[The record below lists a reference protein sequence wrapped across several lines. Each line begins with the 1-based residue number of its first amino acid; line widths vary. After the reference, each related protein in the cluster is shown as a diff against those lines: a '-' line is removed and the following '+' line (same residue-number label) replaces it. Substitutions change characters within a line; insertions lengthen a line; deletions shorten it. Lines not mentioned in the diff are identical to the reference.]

1 MAISSVV
8 TRFAPSPTGD
18 LHIGG
23 ARTALYNWAFARK
36 HGGRF
41 ILRMEDTDQMRSSQ
55 QSRQSI
61 IDDLQWLGL
70 NWDQGPILQSQR
82 LELYNEHVNRLI
94 KANRACEDD
103 GAVRFRVEGPVAFS
117 DAVYGHI
124 KVDGVEDFIIRKSDG
139 FPTFHLAVVVDDALM
154 GVTHV
159 IRGQEHLSNTL
170 KHVALQ
176 DALDFNPP
184 IYAHTP
190 SILNPDGSKMSK
202 RDKAKITRQAVND
215 WLKFPDHT
223 VSALSDMAGVPK
235 PQIESLINKQNDHA
249 GAVARIAK
257 SLNLTL
263 PEIDVVDYER
273 SGYLPSVLCNY
284 ISLLGWNPG
293 NDIERF
299 DLDYFVKHFSLERI
313 NKSNARFD
321 RQKLYRFNKE
331 VLADLPLDNFS
342 VKLEMHLSKYYPK
355 FFGRLKNKFSQF
367 AEMYQSRSG
376 TISEPAIAGW
386 FFGATDEDLQY
397 DAKTIDKFLTKHNG
411 EGFTVLA
418 ELRKTLASLN
428 AWSASEINTAI
439 CDYAEKRQLN
449 MKKVAQPLRVAVS
462 GGSVS
467 PPIDQT
473 LLILGKVSTLT
484 RIDQCLQLHPHINTD
499 PYK

>member
-1 MAISSVV
+1 MVGSSIV
-8 TRFAPSPTGD
+8 TRFAPSPTGA

-61 IDDLQWLGL
+61 IDNLQWLGL

-82 LELYNEHVNRLI
+82 LELYDEHVNRLLES
-94 KANRACEDD
+94 NRAREEE
-103 GAVRFRVEGPVAFS
+103 GAVRFRVEGPVAFD

-124 KVDGVEDFIIRKSDG
+124 KVDGIEDFIIRKSDG

-159 IRGQEHLSNTL
+159 IRGQEHLTNTL

-202 RDKAKITRQAVND
+202 RDKTKVIRQAINE
-215 WLKFPDHT
+215 WLKFPGHT
-223 VSALSDMAGVPK
+223 VSALSDIAGVPK
-235 PQIESLINKQNDHA
+235 PQIELLMDKQNDHE
-249 GAVARIAK
+249 GAARIAK

-263 PEIDVVDYER
+263 PEIDVVDFER
-273 SGYLPSVLCNY
+273 GGYLPNVLCNY

-299 DLDYFVKHFSLERI
+299 DFDYFVKHFSLERI
-313 NKSNARFD
+313 NKSNAQFD

-331 VLADLPLDNFS
+331 ALADLSLDNFAA
-342 VKLEMHLSKYYPK
+342 KLETHLSKYYPQ
-355 FFGRLKNKFSQF
+355 FFGRLKTQFSQF
-367 AEMYQSRSG
+367 AEVYQRRSG
-376 TISEPAIAGW
+376 TTSEPAIAGW
-386 FFGATDEDLQY
+386 FFGATDENLRY
-397 DAKTIDKFLTKHNG
+397 DAKAIDKFLAKHTG
-411 EGFTVLA
+411 EGFAVLA

-428 AWSASEINTAI
+428 AWTASDINAAI
-439 CDYAEKRQLN
+439 CDYADQKQIN

-473 LLILGKVSTLT
+473 LFILGKVSTLA
-484 RIDQCLQLHPHINTD
+484 RIDQCLQLQPHTNTN
-499 PYK
+499 PCK